1 MDLKERIIAYVEKYK
16 DPMQHEFADGSKL
29 INQRLSQ
36 FLINW
41 YNQSLYE
48 FEKEGTTKN
57 ADTINKLISN

>member
-36 FLINW
+36 FLIKW

-48 FEKEGTTKN
+48 FEK
-57 ADTINKLISN
+57 